1 VKLTVRRRLLMLAHC
16 FRLSSRPTK
25 LVTLALIAL
34 GILQTTSLAAD
45 PATRLYVGADKSFV
59 LALNEPARKVA
70 VANPNIAD
78 VQVMNPNQL
87 LVNGKAVGVT
97 SLVVF
102 YAKSERSFDLVV
114 HPGPVGAAGT
124 PTLVTRDPHAVWVQ
138 RGDKMTEQLFTRE
151 KEQWLELGQVKPET
165 DTGKK

>member
-1 VKLTVRRRLLMLAHC
+1 MITLGFTRLGSRSTGLAT
-16 FRLSSRPTK
+16 FAIIS
-25 LVTLALIAL
+25 I
-34 GILQTTSLAAD
+34 GILLATSVAAD
-45 PATRLYVGADKSFV
+45 PGTRLYVGTDKAFILGLS
-59 LALNEPARKVA
+59 EPARKVA

-102 YAKSERSFDLVV
+102 YARSEQSFDLVV

-124 PTLVTRDPHAVWVQ
+124 PTLVTKDPHAVWVQ
-138 RGDKMTEQLFTRE
+138 RGDKMTEQLFTRD
-151 KEQWLELGQVKPET
+151 KDLWLELGQVKPET
-165 DTGKK
+165 DGAKK

>member
-1 VKLTVRRRLLMLAHC
+1 MLALLPS
-16 FRLSSRPTK
+16 RLRPGTIG
-25 LVTLALIAL
+25 LVTVALIAT
-34 GILQTTSLAAD
+34 GIFPAHSVAAD
-45 PATRLYVGADKSFV
+45 SSTRLYVGADKSFV

-78 VQVMNPNQL
+78 VQVMNPSQL

-102 YAKSERSFDLVV
+102 YGKSEQSFDLVV
-114 HPGPVGAAGT
+114 HPGPVGATGT
-124 PTLVTRDPHAVWVQ
+124 PALVTKDPHAVWVQ

-151 KEQWLELGQVKPET
+151 KDQWLELGQVKLET
-165 DTGKK
+165 DSGKK

>member
-1 VKLTVRRRLLMLAHC
+1 MPGHRSTRFSSLAT
-16 FRLSSRPTK
+16 R
-25 LVTLALIAL
+25 LVTLTIITIGVFHTALA
-34 GILQTTSLAAD
+34 AAD

-78 VQVMNPNQL
+78 VQVMNPSQL
-87 LVNGKAVGVT
+87 LVNGKTVGVT

-102 YAKSERSFDLVV
+102 FAKSEQSFDLVV
-114 HPGPVGAAGT
+114 HPAPVGAAGT
-124 PTLVTRDPHAVWVQ
+124 PAQVTKDPHAVWVQ

-151 KEQWLELGQVKPET
+151 KDQWLELGQVKLET
-165 DTGKK
+165 DSGKK

>member
-1 VKLTVRRRLLMLAHC
+1 MLAY
-16 FRLSSRPTK
+16 RSSRLRSAATG
-25 LVTLALIAL
+25 LLTLALMAICAL
-34 GILQTTSLAAD
+34 QVSLVAAD
-45 PATRLYVGADKSFV
+45 SATRLYVGADKSFV

-78 VQVMNPNQL
+78 VQVMNPSQL
-87 LVNGKAVGVT
+87 LVNGKGVGVT

-102 YAKSERSFDLVV
+102 YAKSEQTFDLVV

-124 PTLVTRDPHAVWVQ
+124 PAVVTKDPHAVWVQ

-151 KEQWLELGQVKPET
+151 KDQWLELGQVKPET
-165 DTGKK
+165 DSSKK

>member
-1 VKLTVRRRLLMLAHC
+1 MLTHRFNQLWWR
-16 FRLSSRPTK
+16 STG
-25 LVTLALIAL
+25 LVTLVLISSGL
-34 GILQTTSLAAD
+34 FQPTSTGAAD
-45 PATRLYVGADKSFV
+45 PTFRLYVGADKSFL
-59 LALNEPARKVA
+59 LALNEPARKVS

-78 VQVMNPNQL
+78 VQVMSPNQL

-102 YAKSERSFDLVV
+102 YATSQQSFDLVV

-124 PTLVTRDPHAVWVQ
+124 PALVTQDPHAVWVQ

-151 KEQWLELGQVKPET
+151 KDQWLELGQVKPET
-165 DTGKK
+165 DSGKK

>member
-1 VKLTVRRRLLMLAHC
+1 MLTHRFSKLCWRSTG
-16 FRLSSRPTK
+16 
-25 LVTLALIAL
+25 LVALALMSS
-34 GILQTTSLAAD
+34 GFVQTMSAGAAD
-45 PATRLYVGADKSFV
+45 STVRLYVGADKSV
-59 LALNEPARKVA
+59 LLALSEPARKVS

-102 YAKSERSFDLVV
+102 YAKSEQSFDLVV

-124 PTLVTRDPHAVWVQ
+124 PALVTKDPHAVWVQ

-151 KEQWLELGQVKPET
+151 QDQWLELGQVKPET
-165 DTGKK
+165 DSGKK

>member
-1 VKLTVRRRLLMLAHC
+1 MRRPLMLAHR
-16 FRLSSRPTK
+16 FSRLRSRPTG

-34 GILQTTSLAAD
+34 GILQTTS
-45 PATRLYVGADKSFV
+45 
-59 LALNEPARKVA
+59 A

-102 YAKSERSFDLVV
+102 YAKSEQSFDLVV
-114 HPGPVGAAGT
+114 HPGPVGAAGA

-138 RGDKMTEQLFTRE
+138 RADKMTEQLFTRE
-151 KEQWLELGQVKPET
+151 REQWLELGQVKPET

>member
-1 VKLTVRRRLLMLAHC
+1 MLAH
-16 FRLSSRPTK
+16 RSSRIRSGATG
-25 LVTLALIAL
+25 LVTFAIIAI
-34 GILQTTSLAAD
+34 GIFQANLVAAD
-45 PATRLYVGADKSFV
+45 SATRLYVGADKSFV
-59 LALNEPARKVA
+59 LTLNEPARRVA

-102 YAKSERSFDLVV
+102 YAKSEQSFDLVV
-114 HPGPVGAAGT
+114 HPGPVGATGT
-124 PTLVTRDPHAVWVQ
+124 PTVVTKDPHAVWVQ

-151 KEQWLELGQVKPET
+151 KDQWLELGQVKLET

>member
-1 VKLTVRRRLLMLAHC
+1 MLAHR
-16 FRLSSRPTK
+16 FSRPRCRPTS
-25 LVTLALIAL
+25 LLIFALISI
-34 GILQTTSLAAD
+34 GVLQSTSVAAD

-124 PTLVTRDPHAVWVQ
+124 PALVTKDPHAVWVQ
-138 RGDKMTEQLFTRE
+138 RGEKMTEQLFTRE
-151 KEQWLELGQVKPET
+151 KDQWLELGQVKPET
-165 DTGKK
+165 DTAKK

>member
-1 VKLTVRRRLLMLAHC
+1 MLTHRFNQFCWR
-16 FRLSSRPTK
+16 STG
-25 LVTLALIAL
+25 LVALALISSGL
-34 GILQTTSLAAD
+34 FQTMSAGAAD
-45 PATRLYVGADKSFV
+45 STSRLYVGADKSFL
-59 LALNEPARKVA
+59 LALNAPARRVS

-102 YAKSERSFDLVV
+102 YATSEQSFDLVV

-124 PTLVTRDPHAVWVQ
+124 PALVATDPHAVWVQ

-151 KEQWLELGQVKPET
+151 KDQWLELGQVKPET
-165 DTGKK
+165 DSGKK

>member
-1 VKLTVRRRLLMLAHC
+1 MLAHR
-16 FRLSSRPTK
+16 FSRLRSRSTG
-25 LVTLALIAL
+25 LVTFALISI
-34 GILQTTSLAAD
+34 GVFPTTSVAAE
-45 PATRLYVGADKSFV
+45 PTTRLYVGADKSFV

-102 YAKSERSFDLVV
+102 YAKSEQSFDLVV
-114 HPGPVGAAGT
+114 HPGPVGAAGS
-124 PTLVTRDPHAVWVQ
+124 PTLVTKDPHAVWVQ

-151 KEQWLELGQVKPET
+151 REQWLELGQVKPET

>member
-1 VKLTVRRRLLMLAHC
+1 MVTHRFSQLFRRSTA
-16 FRLSSRPTK
+16 
-25 LVTLALIAL
+25 LVTVALISSGL
-34 GILQTTSLAAD
+34 FQTMSAGAAD
-45 PATRLYVGADKSFV
+45 STFRLYVGADKSFL

-102 YAKSERSFDLVV
+102 YAKSEQAFDLVV
-114 HPGPVGAAGT
+114 HPAPVGAAGT
-124 PTLVTRDPHAVWVQ
+124 PALVTKDPHAVWVQ

-151 KEQWLELGQVKPET
+151 KDQWLELGQVKPET
-165 DTGKK
+165 DSGKK

>member
-1 VKLTVRRRLLMLAHC
+1 MLADRVS
-16 FRLSSRPTK
+16 RLRPRSTA
-25 LVTLALIAL
+25 LVTFALISI
-34 GILQTTSLAAD
+34 GIVQTASLAAAD
-45 PATRLYVGADKSFV
+45 PATRLYVGADKSVV

-87 LVNGKAVGVT
+87 LVNGKGVGVT
-97 SLVVF
+97 SLVIF
-102 YAKSERSFDLVV
+102 YARSEQSIDLVV

-124 PTLVTRDPHAVWVQ
+124 PTLVTKDPHAVWVQ

>member
-1 VKLTVRRRLLMLAHC
+1 MLAH
-16 FRLSSRPTK
+16 RSSRLRSGATG
-25 LVTLALIAL
+25 LVTFAIIAI
-34 GILQTTSLAAD
+34 GIFQANFVAAD
-45 PATRLYVGADKSFV
+45 SATRLYVGADKSFV
-59 LALNEPARKVA
+59 LTLNEPARRVA

-102 YAKSERSFDLVV
+102 YAKSEQSFDLVV

-124 PTLVTRDPHAVWVQ
+124 PTVVTKDPHAVWVQ

-151 KEQWLELGQVKPET
+151 KDQWLELGQVKLET

>member
-1 VKLTVRRRLLMLAHC
+1 MLAYR
-16 FRLSSRPTK
+16 FSRLCWRSTG
-25 LVTLALIAL
+25 LVTLALISS
-34 GILQTTSLAAD
+34 GIFQTTSAVAGD
-45 PATRLYVGADKSFV
+45 SAGRLYVSADKSLV

-102 YAKSERSFDLVV
+102 YAKSEQSFDLVV
-114 HPGPVGAAGT
+114 HPSPVGAAGT
-124 PTLVTRDPHAVWVQ
+124 PALVTKDPHAVWVQ
-138 RGDKMTEQLFTRE
+138 RGDKMSEQLFTRE
-151 KEQWLELGQVKPET
+151 KDQWLELGQVKPET
-165 DTGKK
+165 DSGKK

>member
-1 VKLTVRRRLLMLAHC
+1 MLAHR
-16 FRLSSRPTK
+16 FSRLRSRLTG
-25 LVTLALIAL
+25 LVTFALISI
-34 GILQTTSLAAD
+34 GVFPTTSVAAD

-78 VQVMNPNQL
+78 VQVMNPTQL

-102 YAKSERSFDLVV
+102 YAKSEQSFDLVV

-124 PTLVTRDPHAVWVQ
+124 PAMVTRDPHAVWVQ

-151 KEQWLELGQVKPET
+151 KDQWLELGQVKPET
-165 DTGKK
+165 DTAKK

>member
-1 VKLTVRRRLLMLAHC
+1 MLTHRFNQLCWR
-16 FRLSSRPTK
+16 STG
-25 LVTLALIAL
+25 LVTLALISSGL
-34 GILQTTSLAAD
+34 FQTMSAGAAD
-45 PATRLYVGADKSFV
+45 STSRLYVGADKSFL
-59 LALNEPARKVA
+59 LALNEPARKVS

-87 LVNGKAVGVT
+87 LVNGKVVGVT

-102 YAKSERSFDLVV
+102 YASSQQTFDLVV

-124 PTLVTRDPHAVWVQ
+124 PAVVTQDPHAVWVQ

-151 KEQWLELGQVKPET
+151 KDQWLELGQVKPET
-165 DTGKK
+165 DSSKK

>member
-1 VKLTVRRRLLMLAHC
+1 MLTRRFSKLCWRSTG
-16 FRLSSRPTK
+16 
-25 LVTLALIAL
+25 LVAIALISS
-34 GILQTTSLAAD
+34 GFFQTMSAGAAD
-45 PATRLYVGADKSFV
+45 STLRLYVGADKSV
-59 LALNEPARKVA
+59 LLALNEPARKVS

-78 VQVMNPNQL
+78 VQVMTPNQL

-102 YAKSERSFDLVV
+102 YAKSEQSFDLVV

-124 PTLVTRDPHAVWVQ
+124 PALVTKDPHAVWVQ

-151 KEQWLELGQVKPET
+151 QDQWLELGQVKPET
-165 DTGKK
+165 DNGKK

>member
-1 VKLTVRRRLLMLAHC
+1 MPGHRSTPLGSLAT
-16 FRLSSRPTK
+16 R
-25 LVTLALIAL
+25 LVTLTLITI
-34 GILQTTSLAAD
+34 GVFQTTLAAAD

-78 VQVMNPNQL
+78 VQVMNPSQL
-87 LVNGKAVGVT
+87 LINGKTVGVT

-102 YAKSERSFDLVV
+102 FAKSEQSFDLVV
-114 HPGPVGAAGT
+114 HPAPVGAAGT
-124 PTLVTRDPHAVWVQ
+124 PAVVTKDPHAVWVQ

-151 KEQWLELGQVKPET
+151 KDQWLELGQVKLET
-165 DTGKK
+165 DSGKK

>member
-1 VKLTVRRRLLMLAHC
+1 MLAHR
-16 FRLSSRPTK
+16 FSRLRSRSTG
-25 LVTLALIAL
+25 LVTFALISI
-34 GILQTTSLAAD
+34 GVFPTTSVAAD

-87 LVNGKAVGVT
+87 LVHGKAVGVT

-102 YAKSERSFDLVV
+102 YAKSEQSFDLVV
-114 HPGPVGAAGT
+114 HPGPVGAVGT
-124 PTLVTRDPHAVWVQ
+124 PAMVTKDPHAVWVQ

-151 KEQWLELGQVKPET
+151 KDQWLELGQVKPET
-165 DTGKK
+165 DTAKK

>member
-1 VKLTVRRRLLMLAHC
+1 MLAPR
-16 FRLSSRPTK
+16 FSPLRSRSTG
-25 LVTLALIAL
+25 LVTFALISIGVFQPA
-34 GILQTTSLAAD
+34 SVAAD

-124 PTLVTRDPHAVWVQ
+124 PAVVTKDPHAVWVQ

-151 KEQWLELGQVKPET
+151 KDQWLELGQVKPET
-165 DTGKK
+165 DTAKK

>member
-1 VKLTVRRRLLMLAHC
+1 MITHGFTRLRA
-16 FRLSSRPTK
+16 RSTG
-25 LVTLALIAL
+25 LVAFALISI
-34 GILQTTSLAAD
+34 GIFLATSVAAD
-45 PATRLYVGADKSFV
+45 PGTRLYVGTDKAFV
-59 LALNEPARKVA
+59 LALNEPVRKVA

-102 YAKSERSFDLVV
+102 YARAEQSFDLVV

-124 PTLVTRDPHAVWVQ
+124 PTLVTKDPHAVWVQ

-151 KEQWLELGQVKPET
+151 KDFWLELGQVKPET
-165 DTGKK
+165 DAAKK

>member
-1 VKLTVRRRLLMLAHC
+1 MLTRRFSKLCWRSTG
-16 FRLSSRPTK
+16 
-25 LVTLALIAL
+25 LVTLALISS
-34 GILQTTSLAAD
+34 GFFQTMSAGAAD
-45 PATRLYVGADKSFV
+45 STLRLYVGADKSV
-59 LALNEPARKVA
+59 LLALNEPARKVS

-78 VQVMNPNQL
+78 VQVMTPNQL

-102 YAKSERSFDLVV
+102 YAKSEQSFDLVV

-124 PTLVTRDPHAVWVQ
+124 PALVTKDPHAVWVQ

-151 KEQWLELGQVKPET
+151 QDQWLELGQVKPET
-165 DTGKK
+165 DNGKK

>member
-1 VKLTVRRRLLMLAHC
+1 MLTHRFNQICWR
-16 FRLSSRPTK
+16 STG
-25 LVTLALIAL
+25 LVTLVLISSGL
-34 GILQTTSLAAD
+34 FQPTSTGAAD
-45 PATRLYVGADKSFV
+45 PTFRLYVGADKSFL
-59 LALNEPARKVA
+59 LALNEPARKVS

-78 VQVMNPNQL
+78 VQVMSPNQL

-102 YAKSERSFDLVV
+102 YATSQQSFDLVV

-124 PTLVTRDPHAVWVQ
+124 PALVTQDPHAVWVQ

-151 KEQWLELGQVKPET
+151 KDQWLELGQVKPET
-165 DTGKK
+165 DSGKK

>member
-1 VKLTVRRRLLMLAHC
+1 MLAHR
-16 FRLSSRPTK
+16 FSRLRSGSTG
-25 LVTLALIAL
+25 LVTFALISM
-34 GILQTTSLAAD
+34 GVLQVTSVAAG
-45 PATRLYVGADKSFV
+45 PATRLYVGSDKSFV

-102 YAKSERSFDLVV
+102 YAKSEQSFDLVV

-124 PTLVTRDPHAVWVQ
+124 PALVTKDPHAVWVQ
-138 RGDKMTEQLFTRE
+138 RGEKMTEQLFTRE
-151 KEQWLELGQVKPET
+151 KDQWLELGQVKPET
-165 DTGKK
+165 DTAKK

>member
-1 VKLTVRRRLLMLAHC
+1 MLKNRIGKLCWRSTG
-16 FRLSSRPTK
+16 
-25 LVTLALIAL
+25 LVVLALISS
-34 GILQTTSLAAD
+34 GFFQTMSAGAAD
-45 PATRLYVGADKSFV
+45 STLRLYVGADKSFL
-59 LALNEPARKVA
+59 LALNEPARKVS

-78 VQVMNPNQL
+78 VQVMSPNQL

-102 YAKSERSFDLVV
+102 YAKSEQSFDLVV

-124 PTLVTRDPHAVWVQ
+124 PALVTQDPHAVWVQ

-151 KEQWLELGQVKPET
+151 KDQWLELGQVKPET
-165 DTGKK
+165 DSGKK

>member
-1 VKLTVRRRLLMLAHC
+1 MRRRLVRLAA
-16 FRLSSRPTK
+16 
-25 LVTLALIAL
+25 LALL
-34 GILQTTSLAAD
+34 GLAPAGVIQGAAAAQSLS
-45 PATRLYVGADKSFV
+45 RLYLGVDRSHILEVGD
-59 LALNEPARKVA
+59 PARKVA

-102 YAKSERSFDLVV
+102 YAKSEQSFDLVV
-114 HPGPVGAAGT
+114 HPGPVGAAGS

-151 KEQWLELGQVKPET
+151 REHWLELGQVKPET

>member
-1 VKLTVRRRLLMLAHC
+1 MLTHRL
-16 FRLSSRPTK
+16 TG
-25 LVTLALIAL
+25 LVALALISGGL
-34 GILQTTSLAAD
+34 FQTISAGAAD
-45 PATRLYVGADKSFV
+45 STSRLYVGADKSFL
-59 LALNEPARKVA
+59 LALNEPARKVS

-87 LVNGKAVGVT
+87 LVSGKAVGVT

-102 YAKSERSFDLVV
+102 FATSQQSFDLVV

-124 PTLVTRDPHAVWVQ
+124 PALVTKDPHAVWVQ

-151 KEQWLELGQVKPET
+151 KDQWLELGQVKPET

>member
-1 VKLTVRRRLLMLAHC
+1 MLALR
-16 FRLSSRPTK
+16 FSRLRSRSTG
-25 LVTLALIAL
+25 LVTFALISI
-34 GILQTTSLAAD
+34 GVFQTTSVAAG

-70 VANPNIAD
+70 VANPTIAD

-102 YAKSERSFDLVV
+102 YAKSEQSFDLVV

-124 PTLVTRDPHAVWVQ
+124 PALVTKDPHAVWVQ
-138 RGDKMTEQLFTRE
+138 RGEKMTEQLFTRE
-151 KEQWLELGQVKPET
+151 KDQWLELGQVKPET
-165 DTGKK
+165 DTAKK